1 MLTTKTH
8 RINMLSAIAI
18 AVAGYCA
25 STATAAADTTIRWLH
40 LEQVPGTLEVWN
52 KLAKDFEAS
61 HPGVKIELQF
71 LENQGFKAKLP
82 TLLQSNEAPSFFY
95 TWGGGVLKA
104 QAETGMLRPIDAALD
119 ADGGAWRNGTSAA
132 TIDGMTFD
140 GKVWAAPYKTGLVS
154 FFYNK
159 ELFKKANVDASKIKT
174 WGDFLNAVKTI
185 KAAGIV
191 PIAGGGGDK
200 WPIHFYW
207 GYLAMREA
215 GHDGFE
221 KAKAG
226 EGDGFA
232 GEAFVKAG
240 EHLAELGK
248 LEPFQN
254 GYLGATWN
262 DALAAFGDG
271 RAAMLLG
278 FENAND
284 TSRASSTSGKGQPDD
299 NIGRFPFPVVEGAP
313 GLATDYLGRLN
324 GWVVTKNAPPET
336 EEFLKF
342 LGNPENQK
350 LLAAKTGIIPV
361 AKGSADGVQNVLLKD
376 SAVALDQE
384 TWHQNF
390 LDQDLGPNV
399 GGVVNDMTMDI
410 VSGSTTPADA
420 AQQIQDA
427 YSLEAK

>member
-1 MLTTKTH
+1 MLTIKTH
-8 RINMLSAIAI
+8 GIRHLLATTV
-18 AVAGYCA
+18 AVAALCA
-25 STATAAADTTIRWLH
+25 SAATASADSVIRWLH
-40 LEQVPGTLEVWN
+40 IEPTPAIVDTWKGIAGE
-52 KLAKDFEAS
+52 FEKT

-71 LENQGFKAKLP
+71 LENQAFKQKLP
-82 TLLQSNEAPSFFY
+82 TLLQSSEAPSIFY

-104 QAETGMLRPIDAALD
+104 QADTGMLRPINAALD
-119 ADGGAWRNGTSAA
+119 ANGGAWRNAVSAS
-132 TIDGMTFD
+132 TVEGMTFD
-140 GKVWAAPYKTGLVS
+140 GKTWAAPYKTGLVS

-159 ELFKKANVDASKIKT
+159 ALFQKAGVDASAIKT
-174 WGDFLNAVKTI
+174 WDDFLAAVK
-185 KAAGIV
+185 KLKDAGIT

-215 GHDGFE
+215 GLEGFE
-221 KAKAG
+221 AAKAG
-226 EGDGFA
+226 QGDGFA

-254 GYLGATWN
+254 GYLGATWD
-262 DALAAFGDG
+262 DALATFGDG
-271 RAAMLLG
+271 RAAILLG
-278 FENAND
+278 FENTNNTQA
-284 TSRASSTSGKGQPDD
+284 TSATDGKGQPDD
-299 NIGRFPFPVVEGAP
+299 NIGRFPFPVVSDGP
-313 GLATDYLGRLN
+313 GLVTDYLGRLN

-336 EEFLKF
+336 EEFLQF
-342 LGNPENQK
+342 LSNTDNQR
-350 LLAAKTGIIPV
+350 LLATKTGILPI
-361 AKGSADGVQNVLLKD
+361 AKGAADGVQNVILKD
-376 SAVALDQE
+376 SAEALEKE

-399 GGVVNDMTMDI
+399 GGVVNDMTMEI
-410 VSGSTTPADA
+410 VSGQIEPADA